1 MFPQFYSPSIRCRV
15 KKSRQVRLK
24 RQSPRIPIG
33 LLKKD
38 LMLGPLGCGQAS
50 LMGVD
55 AGFSASYSIWVVSR
69 AGVGLVFRNRRLM
82 LLK

>member
-1 MFPQFYSPSIRCRV
+1 MFLQFHSPSIRCRV

-38 LMLGPLGCGQAS
+38 LMLGLLGCGPAH
-50 LMGVD
+50 LVGGD
-55 AGFSASYSIWVVSR
+55 AGFSASYSIRVVSN
-69 AGVGLVFRNRRLM
+69 AGVG
-82 LLK
+82 